1 MLRGTEIRPG
11 MTAQIAW
18 GQDGWPTSF
27 AVEVDNGNENE
38 VRRYAPEAA
47 VADDGTVTD
56 DERRRVARELRGRLF
71 FVYRIECTLAR
82 MLGTMPE
89 SCDSLRNPDRCDRC
103 GKTTCSRLADLI
115 EPSCDREASGE

>member
-56 DERRRVARELRGRLF
+56 DERRRVARELKDF
-71 FVYRIECTLAR
+71 EFYY
-82 MLGTMPE
+82 PE
-89 SCDSLRNPDRCDRC
+89 NLDKVLREILRVDDEIWVP
-103 GKTTCSRLADLI
+103 GLLADLI